1 MIIINKK
8 NIYIKNLAHHNYV
21 IYFNLRQSPYG
32 MIADMKATLSPE
44 FDPIVSRIEAR
55 LLGKRHVISL
65 TLAAFFAG
73 GHVLLEDI
81 PGVGK
86 TTLAKTFSQVLGL
99 GFGRIQFTSDL
110 LPSDILG
117 VNYFDQSNGKFV
129 LRHGPIFTQFLLAD
143 EINRS
148 MPKTQSALLEA
159 MEEHHVTI
167 DGTGYPLAEP
177 FFVIATQNPH
187 EEVGTF
193 ALPHSQLDRFM
204 CSFGIGYPDSASERA
219 VLSDTMRSA
228 TEGAGPVINAE
239 QIAKAMHAVK
249 QVRLSDA
256 LLDYLQDIIAF
267 TRDSG
272 LFTYGLS
279 TRGALSLAAMTR
291 GWAHLHGRD
300 YAIPDDLQAV
310 AGEVCFHRLSFK
322 EGVSTVERIRREL
335 FTHVSV
341 DS

>member
-1 MIIINKK
+1 MNDA
-8 NIYIKNLAHHNYV
+8 LA
-21 IYFNLRQSPYG
+21 
-32 MIADMKATLSPE
+32 PE
-44 FDPIVSRIEAR
+44 FVPVVDGIEAH
-55 LLGKRHVISL
+55 LLGKRHAITL

-86 TTLAKTFSQVLGL
+86 TTLAKRFASVMGL

-117 VNYFDQSNGKFV
+117 VSYFDQGSGKFV
-129 LRHGPIFTQFLLAD
+129 LRRGPIFTQFLLAD

-167 DGTGYPLAEP
+167 DGKSYPLDEP

-193 ALPHSQLDRFM
+193 ALPHSQLDRFL
-204 CSFGIGYPDSASERA
+204 CSFGIGYPDRAAERD
-219 VLSDTMRSA
+219 VLLGRAKRTADADKPLMDAATIAATMREVA
-228 TEGAGPVINAE
+228 DV
-239 QIAKAMHAVK
+239 H
-249 QVRLSDA
+249 LSDA
-256 LLDYLQDIIAF
+256 MLDYLQGLIAF

-272 LFTYGLS
+272 LFVYGLS
-279 TRGALSLAAMTR
+279 TRGALALAAMTR
-291 GWAHLHGRD
+291 AWARLHGRN
-300 YAIPDDLQAV
+300 YAVPDDVQAV
-310 AGEVCFHRLSFK
+310 AGEVCLHRLAFK
-322 EGVSTVERIRREL
+322 EGATTIARIRREL
-335 FTHVSV
+335 FTHVLV
-341 DS
+341 DT

>member
-1 MIIINKK
+1 MKET
-8 NIYIKNLAHHNYV
+8 LA
-21 IYFNLRQSPYG
+21 
-32 MIADMKATLSPE
+32 PE
-44 FDPIVSRIEAR
+44 FVPVIDAIETH
-55 LLGKRHVISL
+55 LLGKRHAITL

-86 TTLAKTFSQVLGL
+86 TTLAKTFAQVMGL

-117 VNYFDQSNGKFV
+117 VSYFDQGNGKFI
-129 LRHGPIFTQFLLAD
+129 LKKGPIFTQFLLAD

-167 DGTGYPLAEP
+167 DGKSYALEEP

-193 ALPHSQLDRFM
+193 ALPHSQLDRFV
-204 CSFGIGYPDSASERA
+204 CSFGIGYPDQEAERN
-219 VLSDTMRSA
+219 VLLGRSGHPAARAEELLSPETITQTMQEVA
-228 TEGAGPVINAE
+228 DV
-239 QIAKAMHAVK
+239 H
-249 QVRLSDA
+249 LSDA
-256 LLDYLQDIIAF
+256 MLDYLQNMIAF
-267 TRDSG
+267 TRESG

-279 TRGALSLAAMTR
+279 TRGALALTAMTR
-291 GWAHLHGRD
+291 AWARLHGRD
-300 YAIPDDLQAV
+300 FAVPDDLQAV
-310 AGEVCFHRLSFK
+310 CGEVCFHRLAFK
-322 EGVSTVERIRREL
+322 EGATTIERIRREL
-335 FTHVSV
+335 FTHVLV
-341 DS
+341 DT